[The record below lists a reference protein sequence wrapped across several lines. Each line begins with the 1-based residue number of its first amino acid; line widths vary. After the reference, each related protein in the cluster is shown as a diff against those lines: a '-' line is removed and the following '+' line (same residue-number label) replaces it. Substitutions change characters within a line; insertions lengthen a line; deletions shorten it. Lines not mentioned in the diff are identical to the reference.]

1 MDENYN
7 NNDGNMP
14 QHAVPYGNVPQ
25 HTASYGNMPHDA
37 APYRRLP
44 QDAVI
49 DEDEDVDYNL
59 TTKEAARRCVDAG
72 LPRIERTM
80 LNWCQPDRNGESRM
94 KCHYDHASRKWFIN
108 EESFEVAL
116 AEEISRAKSRGEFLG
131 PKVEEEKTS
140 VPIEKQPSQE
150 NQRNESSE
158 GKPYRTAD
166 AEREFRDVAIASGVK
181 DLRIKDLERQIE
193 KLEDDVAREKTEK
206 REYVERLITLSG
218 RAGQLEGVISGPALL
233 EAKNPEQE
241 KPIHIDE
248 SDLRDDSQPVSRP
261 FREALE
267 QREGQHQETPPLA
280 EFSHERTN
288 EHTEKSEW

>member
-1 MDENYN
+1 
-7 NNDGNMP
+7 MP
-14 QHAVPYGNVPQ
+14 Q
-25 HTASYGNMPHDA
+25 DA

-49 DEDEDVDYNL
+49 NDDEDLDYNL

-94 KCHYDHASRKWFIN
+94 KCHYDHASRKWYIN

-131 PKVEEEKTS
+131 PKVEEEKMS
-140 VPIEKQPSQE
+140 VPVEKQPLQE
-150 NQRNESSE
+150 NERSQSSE
-158 GKPYRTAD
+158 SRAYRTAD

-181 DLRIKDLERQIE
+181 DLRIKDLERHIE
-193 KLEDDVAREKTEK
+193 KLEDAVAHEKAEK
-206 REYVERLITLSG
+206 REYIERLITLSG

-233 EAKNPEQE
+233 EAKNPDHE
-241 KPIHIDE
+241 KPIQIDE
-248 SDLRDDSQPVSRP
+248 SDLHDDSQPLHQSS
-261 FREALE
+261 REAAE
-267 QREGQHQETPPLA
+267 QREGQHRETPPPV

-288 EHTEKSEW
+288 EHTEKNDWP